1 MQGVSSLSSSKAK
14 GAGAAGE
21 GEPSE
26 PVRPVARKPG
36 SATGAPAPAPSSTSP
51 EAAAPRVDVP
61 FVDVVAGWEE
71 VGMEGTDAVADV
83 EEAAGAGAPVAL
95 PGLRATGRTGSD
107 GSPSPAAPA
116 LLALLLDR
124 LDTPCMRGYQRE
136 KRKGERMRATGGK
149 KQTATCASAWSTQAA
164 HMSADRDSSE

>member
-1 MQGVSSLSSSKAK
+1 MTSLEKAGVLAMFRIRTPVPVL
-14 GAGAAGE
+14 AVVAVVP
-21 GEPSE
+21 EP
-26 PVRPVARKPG
+26 
-36 SATGAPAPAPSSTSP
+36 PAPATGTGSDDATIPLAATSP
-51 EAAAPRVDVP
+51 EAAVPRVDTP

-116 LLALLLDR
+116 PLALLLDR
-124 LDTPCMRGYQRE
+124 LDTPGMRGYQRE
-136 KRKGERMRATGGK
+136 KRKGKRMRATGGK
-149 KQTATCASAWSTQAA
+149 KQTAT
-164 HMSADRDSSE
+164 

>member
-1 MQGVSSLSSSKAK
+1 MTSLEKAGVLAMFRIRTPVPVL
-14 GAGAAGE
+14 AVVAVVP
-21 GEPSE
+21 EP
-26 PVRPVARKPG
+26 
-36 SATGAPAPAPSSTSP
+36 PAPATGTGSDDATIPLAATSP
-51 EAAAPRVDVP
+51 EAAVPRVDTP

-116 LLALLLDR
+116 PLALLLDR

-136 KRKGERMRATGGK
+136 KRKGKRMRATGGK
-149 KQTATCASAWSTQAA
+149 KQTAT
-164 HMSADRDSSE
+164 